1 MFLCIEI
8 MEAQNAAMVN
18 KLQTSHDAQILQLK
32 AQEAQ
37 ILELQTSLAD
47 YVDVT
52 KVLLC
57 KDEES
62 VRNIISKNDPEVTL
76 CDSFR
81 LGKCACLAPS
91 PVGVMYA

>member
-47 YVDVT
+47 Y
-52 KVLLC
+52 
-57 KDEES
+57 
-62 VRNIISKNDPEVTL
+62 IEV
-76 CDSFR
+76 
-81 LGKCACLAPS
+81 G
-91 PVGVMYA
+91 